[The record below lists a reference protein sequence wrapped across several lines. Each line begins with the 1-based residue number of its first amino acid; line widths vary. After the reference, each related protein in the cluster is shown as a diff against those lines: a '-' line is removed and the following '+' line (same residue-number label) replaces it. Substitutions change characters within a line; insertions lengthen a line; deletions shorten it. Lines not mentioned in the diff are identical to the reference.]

1 MKRNQAKPKRRQPK
15 VSARSADYEMIGMID
30 ALREFEEFRETLLP
44 ALRADI
50 KAGMTP
56 QAMRD
61 KWKSIIQA
69 RLIQTA
75 ITSPDV
81 QAMAAAKD
89 ILDRADG
96 RPTEKKEVT
105 HRYAEMKDE
114 ELDAILASEEEDLRH
129 LLEHTSSEH

>member
-1 MKRNQAKPKRRQPK
+1 MRRNQAKPKRRQPK
-15 VSARSADYEMIGMID
+15 VSARSADYEMVGMID

-50 KAGMTP
+50 KSGMTP
-56 QAMRD
+56 EAMRK
-61 KWKSIIQA
+61 KWQSIIQA

-89 ILDRADG
+89 ILDRSEG
-96 RPTEKKEVT
+96 RATERKEIT
-105 HRYAEMKDE
+105 HRYADMKDE
-114 ELDAILASEEEDLRH
+114 ELDAILASEEEELRY
-129 LLEHTSSEH
+129 LSQHTSNEH